1 LIIKIKLAQFVF
13 VAWLCTTPF
22 VRGCSAAVSYV
33 GSPTFSPTLIT
44 APTIDFEG
52 YPDGTVANLLFQNQG
67 ITFSRDDGNSITIV
81 DGKTTGLVPFSNLL
95 WTGSSPPTEGS
106 LEIQSA
112 IPLYAIG
119 AYIGSSGFTQSG
131 NFFSLTAFDSTGH
144 LLGSV
149 LGGFGFPSA
158 PFALFAGLQSDTP
171 FSRVRFDSPLG
182 AGTTAAVPF
191 FLDDLRFSSVPIP
204 EPRSLT
210 LLWLGFSL
218 MLGLGQPKV
227 FYQKARF
234 HTNWR
239 RDGRE
244 TRR

>member
-1 LIIKIKLAQFVF
+1 M
-13 VAWLCTTPF
+13 
-22 VRGCSAAVSYV
+22 
-33 GSPTFSPTLIT
+33 
-44 APTIDFEG
+44 
-52 YPDGTVANLLFQNQG
+52 G

-81 DGKTTGLVPFSNLL
+81 DGKTSGLVPFSNLL

-131 NFFSLTAFDSTGH
+131 NFFSLTAFDSTGE

-171 FSRVRFDSPLG
+171 FSRVRFDSPLR

-204 EPRSLT
+204 ELRSLT
-210 LLWLGFSL
+210 LLWLGFSFMFVL
-218 MLGLGQPKV
+218 RQPKV
-227 FYQKARF
+227 FRLRNRF
-234 HTNWR
+234 HANAEATE
-239 RDGRE
+239 GRLGE
-244 TRR
+244 DEDR